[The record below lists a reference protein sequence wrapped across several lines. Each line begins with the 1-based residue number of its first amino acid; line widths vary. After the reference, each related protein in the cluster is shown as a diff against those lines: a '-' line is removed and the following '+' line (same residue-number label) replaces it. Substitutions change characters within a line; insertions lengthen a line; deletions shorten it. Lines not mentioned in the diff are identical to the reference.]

1 VTAKRR
7 LPKPLLVAGGICLF
21 LLSLVGVAYALTD
34 IPRAASSLKENEAKA
49 KAAGLFAN
57 SAEFVA
63 TLQVPESENGAPLL
77 KEAIDLYEGEFKS
90 LKYFG
95 QDNKTM
101 INEIVVSAYDKFDPG
116 WQKVDEL
123 PKFKYCIFPRDR
135 TPMIDTLFPEFSTI
149 KSIAKLAQYRAVV
162 ALERNEPKVAA
173 EAWRRGATLAVVCD
187 DEPILIGLL
196 VRIACE
202 SIVEESIRKALNQ
215 RGTDPAW
222 RAAAWTALQQLDQP
236 QDFAK
241 AIKSEHVFALE
252 GFDTLT
258 RTPEAMGM
266 GSGDMNNEWR
276 LLRLFSKLPRAKDAT
291 NSRINEMYSEF
302 YTRIGINPYD
312 VKTIAGA
319 GEWMDTEVNNKTGLS
334 YTLVKILLPIFAQ
347 AGKACTKSYAQ
358 RNVLMQAVKLLENPS
373 QKDLPLKGRYALDSD
388 GAPLRMIWDQNRR
401 IIYSIGLNY
410 KDDGGIIERPK
421 TGSIGQNIDYGVAIP
436 K

>member
-1 VTAKRR
+1 
-7 LPKPLLVAGGICLF
+7 
-21 LLSLVGVAYALTD
+21 
-34 IPRAASSLKENEAKA
+34 
-49 KAAGLFAN
+49 
-57 SAEFVA
+57 
-63 TLQVPESENGAPLL
+63 
-77 KEAIDLYEGEFKS
+77 
-90 LKYFG
+90 
-95 QDNKTM
+95 
-101 INEIVVSAYDKFDPG
+101 
-116 WQKVDEL
+116 
-123 PKFKYCIFPRDR
+123 
-135 TPMIDTLFPEFSTI
+135 MIDTLFPEFATV

-173 EAWRRGATLAVVCD
+173 EAWRRGATLAAVCD

-241 AIKSEHVFALE
+241 AIKAEHVFALE
-252 GFDTLT
+252 SADILWRNPSPGLGD
-258 RTPEAMGM
+258 AMTNDGM
-266 GSGDMNNEWR
+266 RMI
-276 LLRLFSKLPRAKDAT
+276 RLFSKLPRAKDAT

-302 YTRIGINPYD
+302 YTRIGTNPYD
-312 VKTIAGA
+312 VKTIGGA
-319 GEWMDTEVNNKTGLS
+319 GEWMDTEINNKTGLS

-358 RNVLMQAVKLLENPS
+358 RHVLMQAVKLLENPS
-373 QKDLPLKGRYALDSD
+373 QTDLPLKGRYALDSD